1 MFDLDLRVMV
11 CSWWPQNNEF
21 VTFIVKG
28 QNHDTLGRM
37 FYIYTF
43 ESAFTNHPITV
54 WSLKK
59 SSFFWWVC
67 KISITW
73 LTRKESSLQCSNLKL
88 KVATH
93 FEVSRKSFC
102 YDGLVCPLSTKL
114 SQAPLCRQF
123 HQRFTHTFFVQKSF
137 EQLFSAWSLALNKL
151 LYEKCTLKM
160 LMKLA
165 PENRSAVLR
174 GSRVRWSGQP
184 L

>member
-1 MFDLDLRVMV
+1 V
-11 CSWWPQNNEF
+11 WWFALGDPKIMSLLLLQSK
-21 VTFIVKG
+21 VKTMI
-28 QNHDTLGRM
+28 HSVEC
-37 FYIYTF
+37 FYIY
-43 ESAFTNHPITV
+43 V
-54 WSLKK
+54 WKRIHQSYNKSEK
-59 SSFFWWVC
+59 SSFFGWVW

-114 SQAPLCRQF
+114 SQAPLWGQF
-123 HQRFTHTFFVQKSF
+123 HQRFMHTFFVRKSF